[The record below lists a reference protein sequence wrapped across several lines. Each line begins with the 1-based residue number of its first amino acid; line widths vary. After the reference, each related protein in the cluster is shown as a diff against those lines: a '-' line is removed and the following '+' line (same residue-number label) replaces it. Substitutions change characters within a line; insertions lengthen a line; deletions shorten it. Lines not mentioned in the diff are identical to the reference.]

1 MEKEESVSRPEAEAY
16 DAQTIRVLGGIE
28 AVRKRPAMYIGD
40 TSVKG
45 LHHLVHEVVDNS
57 VDEAM
62 AGHCTAIHVT
72 IENDGSVSV
81 ADDGRG
87 IPVDMHKEVKKPALE
102 VVMTTLHAGGKFDHR
117 SYKVSGGLH
126 GVGVS
131 VVNALS
137 EHLEAEVWRDGTVY
151 RQSYSRGMPQ
161 ADVDKLGKTKRRGTK
176 ITFKPDPEIFDTT
189 RFSYDVLAKRLR
201 ELAFLNKGLKITIT
215 EEETEKTETFQYKG
229 GIKAFVEHLNEE
241 KDTLHKDVVY
251 FEKED
256 QNTIIEGALQY
267 NDGYGEN
274 IFSFVN
280 NINTIDGGT
289 HLSGFRSAITRTVN
303 FYAKQHN
310 MLKKE
315 SPPSGDDMREGLT
328 AVISVKIPD
337 PQFEGQ
343 TKTKLGN
350 REVQGIVEAATNEA
364 LGTYFEEHPG
374 TGRAIANKALLA
386 SRAREAAR
394 KARDL
399 TRRKGALESGSLPG
413 KLADCSTKDV
423 TTSEIFLVEGDSAG
437 GSAKQGRQREFQAI
451 LPLRGKILNVEKAG
465 IDKVINYEGIR
476 IMVSALGTGLGKT
489 DFNIE
494 KLRYGKVIIMTDAD
508 IDGSHIRTL
517 LLTFFYRYMED
528 LIKQGHV
535 YLAQPP
541 LYRVQRKGD
550 AQYVY
555 NPSDLTRTLVK
566 LGLKSSELK
575 VNGVKETVKGKM
587 LEVLVDILVELEAH
601 LSHLAHQGVDF
612 DGLLSWRRKEDG
624 RLPRFRASFGD
635 DTRRFYDEAEM
646 KDFIK
651 KEQAKRK
658 KELAVYAEGDDHE
671 EGEDYVVIGEL
682 RECAPIER
690 IILAV
695 EKACGKD
702 AFSEKDDHMVL
713 ITDSGEASLRSAR
726 EILDAV
732 KKTGQKGID
741 IQRYKGLGEMNPDQ
755 LWETTMDP
763 ERRILKRIGVEDA
776 VKADKMFTVLMGTK
790 VEPRREFIEKHA
802 LEVRDLDI

>member
-1 MEKEESVSRPEAEAY
+1 LAKEKGGSRPETEAY

-62 AGHCTAIHVT
+62 AGHCTAIDVT
-72 IENDGSVSV
+72 IKGDGSVSV
-81 ADDGRG
+81 VDDGRG

-137 EHLEAEVWRDGTVY
+137 EHLEADVWRDGWVY
-151 RQSYSRGMPQ
+151 RQSYARGIPE

-176 ITFKPDPEIFDTT
+176 ITFKPDPEIFETT

-201 ELAFLNKGLKITIT
+201 ELAFLNKGLKITIS
-215 EEETEKTETFQYKG
+215 EEATEKTESFLYKG
-229 GIKAFVEHLNEE
+229 GIKAFVQLLNEE
-241 KDTLHKDVVY
+241 KDTLHKDVIY

-256 QNTIIEGALQY
+256 QNTIVEGALQY

-274 IFSFVN
+274 VFSFVN

-289 HLSGFRSAITRTVN
+289 HLSGFRSALTRTVN

-328 AVISVKIPD
+328 AVISVKVPD

-343 TKTKLGN
+343 TKSKLGN

-374 TGRAIANKALLA
+374 TGRSIATKAVLA

-437 GSAKQGRQREFQAI
+437 GSAKQGREREFQAI

-465 IDKVINYEGIR
+465 IDKVLNYEGIR
-476 IMVSALGTGLGKT
+476 TMVSALGTGLGKA

-541 LYRVQRKGD
+541 LYRVQRRGE
-550 AQYVY
+550 AEYVY
-555 NPSDLTRTLVK
+555 SPEDLTRSLVHM
-566 LGLKSSELK
+566 GLKGAELK
-575 VNGVKETVKGKM
+575 VKGVKEPVRGKM
-587 LEVLVDILVELEAH
+587 LEVLVDILVELE
-601 LSHLAHQGVDF
+601 SHINYVKQKGLDF
-612 DGLLSWRRKEDG
+612 EELLSQRNAKDG
-624 RLPRFRASFGD
+624 SLPRFRATFGE
-635 DTRRFYDEAEM
+635 DTRQFYSESEM
-646 KDFIK
+646 KEFIK
-651 KEQAKRK
+651 KEQTKRK
-658 KELAVYAEGDDHE
+658 RELAVYAEGEDRE
-671 EGEDYVVIGEL
+671 ETEDFVVIGEL
-682 RECAPIER
+682 RESAAIEK

-702 AFSEKDDHMVL
+702 AFVEKEDHFIL
-713 ITDSGEASLRSAR
+713 SCDSDEHRLSSVC
-726 EILDAV
+726 EVLDAV
-732 KKTGQKGID
+732 KAVGQKGID

-790 VEPRREFIEKHA
+790 VEPRREFIETHA

>member
-1 MEKEESVSRPEAEAY
+1 LAKEKSGSRPEAEAY

-62 AGHCTAIHVT
+62 AGHCTAIQVT

-151 RQSYSRGMPQ
+151 RQSYSRGRP
-161 ADVDKLGKTKRRGTK
+161 AAEVDKLGTTKRRGTK

-201 ELAFLNKGLKITIT
+201 ELAFLNKGLKITMT
-215 EEETEKTETFQYKG
+215 EEETEKTETFHYKG
-229 GIKAFVEHLNEE
+229 GIKAFVQLLNEE
-241 KDTLHKDVVY
+241 KDTLHKDVIY

-256 QNTIIEGALQY
+256 QDIVIEGALQY

-274 IFSFVN
+274 VFSFVN
-280 NINTIDGGT
+280 NINTIEGGT

-328 AVISVKIPD
+328 AVISVKVPD

-343 TKTKLGN
+343 TKSKLGN

-374 TGRAIANKALLA
+374 TGRSIATKALLA

-476 IMVSALGTGLGKT
+476 TMVSALGTGLGKA

-517 LLTFFYRYMED
+517 LLTFFYRYMEE

-575 VNGVKETVKGKM
+575 VKGVKEPVKGKM
-587 LEVLVDILVELEAH
+587 LEVLVDILVELE
-601 LSHLAHQGVDF
+601 SHISFLAHQGTDF
-612 DGLLSWRRKEDG
+612 DTLMSWRRKEDG
-624 RLPRFRASFGD
+624 RLPRFRAAFGD

-658 KELAVYAEGDDHE
+658 KELAVYAEGDEHE

-682 RECAPIER
+682 RECAPIEQ

-702 AFSEKDDHMVL
+702 AFSEKDGHMEL
-713 ITDSGEASLRSAR
+713 ITDSGEAALRSAR
-726 EILDAV
+726 DILDAV

-763 ERRILKRIGVEDA
+763 DRRILKRIGVEDA